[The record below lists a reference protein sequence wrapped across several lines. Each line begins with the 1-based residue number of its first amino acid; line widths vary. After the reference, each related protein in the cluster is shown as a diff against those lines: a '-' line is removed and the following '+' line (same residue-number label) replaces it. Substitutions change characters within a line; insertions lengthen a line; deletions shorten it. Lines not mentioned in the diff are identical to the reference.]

1 MANNKRYDFNF
12 NLSSLST
19 YTDEVGGELI
29 RRAILESET
38 IKLIKVQ
45 PGMSIMPLSTEM

>member
-1 MANNKRYDFNF
+1 MDNNKKRYDFNF

-29 RRAILESET
+29 RST
-38 IKLIKVQ
+38 SNQ
-45 PGMSIMPLSTEM
+45 SIEF

>member
-1 MANNKRYDFNF
+1 MENKKYNFGF

-29 RRAILESET
+29 RRAILEGET
-38 IKLIKVQ
+38 MKIIKV
-45 PGMSIMPLSTEM
+45 